1 MENLFK
7 NIKIQVNNKIYL
19 KDPETSALGKKII
32 ENSILLINEIGFE
45 EFTFKKL
52 GDLIGSNESSIYRYF
67 ESKHK
72 LLVYLSSWYW
82 SWIEYRL
89 VFATNNI
96 ADPTEKLK
104 KAIAIVTE
112 KIEDDAATAHINE
125 SLLNKIIIAEFT
137 KAFHTKEVDKE
148 NKEDFFHIYK
158 SVINRIVAMIITVNP
173 DYPYAKSLVSTLVE
187 GALHQHFL
195 QDHLKTITN
204 CNEKITPTDFYLHLV
219 ENTIR
224 K

>member
-1 MENLFK
+1 MDNLFK

-72 LLVYLSSWYW
+72 LLLYLSSWYW

-96 ADPTEKLK
+96 ADPNEKLK

-125 SLLNKIIIAEFT
+125 SILNKIIIAEFT

-148 NKEDFFHIYK
+148 NKEDFFYIYK
-158 SVINRIVAMIITVNP
+158 SVINRIVVMINNVNP
-173 DYPYAKSLVSTLVE
+173 DYPYAKSLVSNIVE

-204 CNEKITPTDFYLHLV
+204 CNEKITPTDFYLNLV